1 MWFEPNV
8 LGDDEMRDLD
18 VGVVDQRVHLSA
30 NGSFSSLAA
39 NGPKVLWIVSSGG
52 HLVQAT
58 HIERLIGAHPESVWI
73 TNDVPQARSLLADR
87 NVVYVDY
94 VAPRD
99 LRGAIRASR
108 IASRIAKQMKPD
120 QIISTGAAIAGVAL
134 PRLAMAGH
142 RTTFVESVARRTT
155 RSLTGR
161 ISALA
166 PGVKT
171 LTQYADRVN
180 RRWEFDGTILANWR
194 RSDDVSPTVGDRPLK
209 VFITLGTIRPY
220 RFDAAVD
227 ALENI
232 LRPDDE
238 VVWQLGETTRPGL
251 LGQAHQSMSN
261 AELRR
266 YITWADVVVSHA
278 GVGSIVDTLEAGR
291 CPVLVVRRA
300 ERAEH
305 VDDHQLDIAGE
316 MQGRHLGF
324 ELDVNAPRRELLVE
338 AAAARTVRVT

>member
-1 MWFEPNV
+1 MRFDPNL
-8 LGDDEMRDLD
+8 LGEDEMHQANDATLD
-18 VGVVDQRVHLSA
+18 QSVGERLG
-30 NGSFSSLAA
+30 GSFSSLAA
-39 NGPKVLWIVSSGG
+39 NGQRVLWIVSSGG

-108 IASRIAKQMKPD
+108 IAAQVAKEMKPD
-120 QIISTGAAIAGVAL
+120 QVISTGAAIAGVAL

-166 PGVKT
+166 PRVKT
-171 LTQYADRVN
+171 LTQYADRAD

-194 RSDDVSPTVGDRPLK
+194 RREDSPTAPADRPLR
-209 VFITLGTIRPY
+209 VFVTLGTIRPY

-227 ALENI
+227 AVESV

-238 VVWQLGETTRPGL
+238 VIWQLGETTRTGL
-251 LGQAHQSMSN
+251 SGQALGSMSN

-266 YITWADVVVSHA
+266 NIEWADVVVSHA
-278 GVGSIVDTLEAGR
+278 GVGSIVDTLEAGK

-300 ERAEH
+300 ERGEH

-316 MQGRHLGF
+316 MQSRGLGF
-324 ELDVNAPRRELLVE
+324 EIDVDAARRELLLQ
-338 AAAARTVRVT
+338 AAAARAIRVT